1 MQCNGMDPNYVQDL
15 TTLHVPNYSTLRHII
30 RSLLIIKHVD
40 VAYVLVCFPGEETKA
55 RGAELFVITDK
66 AELAEGLD
74 DNPLIIP
81 NNGPL
86 TGLGAILPLQL
97 IAYELAILR

>member
-1 MQCNGMDPNYVQDL
+1 MDRIDVQDL
-15 TTLHVPNYSTLRHII
+15 PRLCVPNYSKLRHITH
-30 RSLLIIKHVD
+30 SLSIMLYAD
-40 VAYVLVCFPGEETKA
+40 VASWLGCSTGEETKA
-55 RGAELFVITDK
+55 RGAELIVITDK